1 MASFYAAHFNLWK
14 SFYPTEINIKFVQK
28 KKKNQPNCYLF
39 CCYCFI
45 ERYGCLFSLTTTVD
59 RLSKP
64 QLFENIGNAFNV
76 PDKLCTFS
84 VNIQDI

>member
-1 MASFYAAHFNLWK
+1 MNEKGYSYDD
-14 SFYPTEINIKFVQK
+14 
-28 KKKNQPNCYLF
+28 
-39 CCYCFI
+39 I

-64 QLFENIGNAFNV
+64 QLFENGNAFNV

-84 VNIQDI
+84 VNIHDI